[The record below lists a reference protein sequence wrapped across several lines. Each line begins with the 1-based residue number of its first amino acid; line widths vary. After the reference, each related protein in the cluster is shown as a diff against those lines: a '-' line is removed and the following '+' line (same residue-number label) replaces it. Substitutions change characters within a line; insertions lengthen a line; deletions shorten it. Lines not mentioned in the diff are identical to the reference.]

1 MGACMLK
8 RRVIWPVLV
17 ALLLCGFAGCS
28 GCGPQADSHTQ
39 DIAQATAAVDAWVK
53 LIDTGDYSA
62 AYDQSG
68 AQFKPM
74 TDKDAWIK
82 QITPYRA
89 ALGPMVSRT
98 VESAEYS
105 DSIPDL
111 KPGQY
116 VRLKYKTAFSR
127 MPNSHEEITAQ
138 KESDGVWRPLG
149 YYVRFT
155 R

>member
-1 MGACMLK
+1 MALA
-8 RRVIWPVLV
+8 
-17 ALLLCGFAGCS
+17 ALLICGFAGCS
-28 GCGPQADSHTQ
+28 GCGPQADHAQ
-39 DIAQATAAVDAWVK
+39 DIQQATAAIDAWVK
-53 LIDTGDYSA
+53 LIDQGDYGQ

-68 AQFKPM
+68 AQFKKL
-74 TDKDAWIK
+74 TGKDAWVK
-82 QITPYRA
+82 QITPYRG
-89 ALGPMVSRT
+89 ALGAVASRT
-98 VESAEYS
+98 VESAEFS

-116 VRLKYKTAFSR
+116 VRLKYKTAFQR

-138 KESDGVWRPLG
+138 KENDGVWRSLG